1 MKIWGAD
8 KTSHSVTLSCA
19 LGYLNGYLFSD
30 VLKNKLFISSYLKK
44 IISRL
49 NKRQVKKMFF
59 KRIEPSVLN
68 FQCGF
73 AQMKSKYI
81 VTSTWLCYSKATNK
95 SCLGLHSLSP
105 QICWPLRLQRD
116 IQKLELLASCDSQNT
131 YFYCT

>member
-1 MKIWGAD
+1 MLFLVVNWRSGGRQNKPFSDVILCSMILWW
-8 KTSHSVTLSCA
+8 VF
-19 LGYLNGYLFSD
+19 LFSD

-49 NKRQVKKMFF
+49 NKRQVKKLFI

-73 AQMKSKYI
+73 AQMKYKFI
-81 VTSTWLCYSKATNK
+81 IMSTWLYYSKATNK

-116 IQKLELLASCDSQNT
+116 TQKLELP
-131 YFYCT
+131 